1 MKINKRLLLVF
12 FFLTGCSLLSAQI
25 IMPGRDTIQNQK
37 KQTAP
42 EPDKNPNTNT
52 VIAKDSVTERKT
64 PVSIVKTVTAPP
76 QNTNDVH
83 KVKAGISSFG
93 FGLGMDY
100 GGLIGLNLTVYP
112 LKNIG
117 LFGAAGYALIGV
129 GYNVGIKLRWIP
141 ENEYYK
147 VCPFAEIMY
156 GYNAVIKVTNADQY
170 NKMFYGITW
179 GAGLDFKRGDGG
191 WSLALLIPIRGPE
204 VANYE
209 NDLQKNHNVK
219 ITQQLLPVAFSVGY
233 KIYFN

>member
-1 MKINKRLLLVF
+1 MKIKKSLLLVF
-12 FFLTGCSLLSAQI
+12 FFLTGCSLLPAQI
-25 IMPGRDTIQNQK
+25 IMPGSDTTQNQK

-52 VIAKDSVTERKT
+52 VTAKDSVTEKKT
-64 PVSIVKTVTAPP
+64 PVSIVKTVTAP
-76 QNTNDVH
+76 QNPKAIAPKTNV
-83 KVKAGISSFG
+83 GLSSLG

-112 LKNIG
+112 LKNVG

-129 GYNVGIKLRWIP
+129 GYNVGLKLRWVP
-141 ENEYYK
+141 QNEYYK

-179 GAGLDFKRGDGG
+179 AAGLDFKRGDGG
-191 WSLALLIPIRGPE
+191 WSLAFLVPLRGPE

-219 ITQQLLPVAFSVGY
+219 ITQQLLPFAFSVGY
-233 KIYFN
+233 KVYFN